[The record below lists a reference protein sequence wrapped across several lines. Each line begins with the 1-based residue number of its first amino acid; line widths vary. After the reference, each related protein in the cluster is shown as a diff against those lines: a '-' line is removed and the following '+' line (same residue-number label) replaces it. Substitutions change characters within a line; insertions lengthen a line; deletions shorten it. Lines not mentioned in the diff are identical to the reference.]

1 MQKELLIHFWKGQG
15 IDSRVIDAFLRVPRE
30 FFVAPDFY
38 RQAYDDIPLPTIRN
52 QSLSQPTTVM
62 LMTHALK
69 VEQGHKILEV
79 GSGVGYQ
86 ASILSRLV
94 EDGKVITTE
103 TIPELVSIAKRNLL
117 QLGCSNTLVVET
129 DGSRGVEEEAPFD
142 RVMITCACP
151 KIPEPI
157 IEQTKDGGIIIA
169 PVGDKASQTLV
180 RATKIGKRLDLE
192 FLGPFT
198 FVPMQGKYGFE

>member
-1 MQKELLIHFWKGQG
+1 MQKQILVNFWKDKG
-15 IDSRVIDAFLRVPRE
+15 IDNDVINAFLRVPRE
-30 FFVAPDFY
+30 FFVSPELFKH
-38 RQAYDDIPLPTIRN
+38 AYEDLPLPTIRN

-62 LMTHALK
+62 IMTHALGVK
-69 VEQGHKILEV
+69 EGHKVLEV

-94 EDGKVITTE
+94 GDGKVVSTE
-103 TIPELVSIAKRNLL
+103 TIPELVEIAKKNIL
-117 QLGCSNTLVVET
+117 QLGCSNTIILEK
-129 DGSRGVEEEAPFD
+129 DGSRGVEQEAPFD

-157 IEQTKDGGIIIA
+157 VDQVKEGGIIVA
-169 PVGDKASQTLV
+169 PVGDKSSQTMV
-180 RATKIGKRLDLE
+180 RATKVGKRLDLE
-192 FLGPFT
+192 FLGTFA

>member
-1 MQKELLIHFWKGQG
+1 MQKELLINLWKGQG
-15 IDSRVIDAFLRVPRE
+15 IDSKVIDAFLRVPRE

-38 RQAYDDIPLPTIRN
+38 RQAYDDIPLPTIRD

-69 VEQGHKILEV
+69 VEKGHKILEV

-94 EDGKVITTE
+94 EEGKVVTTE

-117 QLGCSNTLVVET
+117 QLGCSNTLVIET

-192 FLGPFT
+192 FLGPFN